1 MKLMSENLSKELARS
16 DKKLRSRVKLLGK
29 LVGNVLV
36 KNEHSDVYKTVEILR
51 KGFIQLKVKDNSKK
65 RTKLI
70 ELIAQLEPNIV
81 EQVIRAYTLYFN
93 LVNIAEEDYQHRQ
106 RRKAVRKEGYANWK
120 GSFYQTLKEF
130 KNNGVSINELSTLL
144 NSLAFMPVFT
154 AHPTESKRRTISE
167 LQRRIFEYIDQLTDP
182 RISEQEEA
190 DIIDSL
196 QCQIEILWS
205 TNEVRENRP
214 EVMDEV
220 KHGLHYFKRSIY
232 DAVTINY
239 RYLEKAIKRV
249 YGEDE
254 LGQAVVR
261 PPSFIQFGSWIGGDR
276 DGNPF
281 VKPATTQKA
290 LRMHSQEIFAEYI
303 ERTHQLSRE
312 LTHSSRWC
320 QPSEEFMQKLV
331 QDESCGITT
340 FDKKRDR
347 FEQEI
352 YRRKLYFMRYRLI
365 QNLEAVEAT
374 LADND
379 LETFE
384 HSYQTAD
391 DFLSDLYSIRDSLIS
406 HGDHR
411 VANGLLKDV
420 IRLAETFG
428 FHMVA
433 LDIRQE
439 STRHTLAVD
448 EIFKLTGNNDYST
461 LSDDGKIEL
470 IAGLIESGMKPS
482 FQDSDLSEQ
491 TLETYQVFQV
501 MKSMREEISPDCFGS
516 YVISMTHSASHI
528 MEVMFLG
535 YLVGL
540 AGKQNQNWFNHL
552 QISPLFETIEDLSHI
567 YEVLDTLLANPTYK
581 KLLKSNANLQEVML
595 GYSDSCK
602 DGGFLSSAWGLYQA
616 QIKVIDI
623 TNKHH
628 VECRMFHGRGGTIG
642 RGGGPTHDAILS
654 QPVNTVFGQIKFTE
668 QGEVLSNKYN
678 NVETATYEIA
688 LGATGL
694 MKASLCLV
702 KDCPSENKDFY
713 PIMQELSDF
722 SEQTYRVLTDDTDG
736 FFDYF
741 YEATPVSEIGLMNIG
756 SRPSHRKQGDASK
769 SSVRAIPWV
778 FGWAQSRHTLP
789 AWYGFGFA
797 FQSWIDKN
805 QNGIETLRAMNEK
818 WPFFNSIIS
827 NSQMALFKS
836 DMTTASQYADLCH
849 DKTMSKKVFGM
860 IKEENEITIKH
871 VLDIA
876 KIDHLLANDP
886 ILSLS
891 LTRRDPYLDPLGYI
905 QIDLLKKYRTQLTQD
920 ENPDNNKWKDALLSS
935 INAIAAGMR
944 NTG

>member
-1 MKLMSENLSKELARS
+1 MINKSSKESINA
-16 DKKLRSRVKLLGK
+16 DKNLRSRVKLLGK
-29 LVGNVLV
+29 FVGNTLV
-36 KNEHSDVYKTVEILR
+36 SHAHPDVYKTVEILR
-51 KGFIQLKVKDNSKK
+51 KGFIQLKKKDNPNK
-65 RTKLI
+65 RAKLI
-70 ELIAQLEPNIV
+70 SIIADLDPNVI
-81 EQVIRAYTLYFN
+81 EQVIRAYALYFN
-93 LVNIAEEDYQHRQ
+93 LVNIAEEDFQHRQ
-106 RRKAVRKEGYANWK
+106 RRKSVRKEGHASWK
-120 GSFYQTLKEF
+120 GSFYQTLEEF
-130 KNNGVSINELSTLL
+130 KNSGVTTKELSTLVE
-144 NSLAFMPVFT
+144 NLAFMPVFT

-167 LQRRIFEYIDQLTDP
+167 LQRRIFEFIDQLTDP
-182 RISEQEEA
+182 RISQPEKDEIEA
-190 DIIDSL
+190 AL
-196 QCQIEILWS
+196 QSQIEILWS

-214 EVMDEV
+214 DVMDEV

-249 YGEDE
+249 YGEDKHGE
-254 LGQAVVR
+254 AIVQ
-261 PPSFIQFGSWIGGDR
+261 PPSFIHFGSWIGGDR

-281 VKPATTQKA
+281 VKPKTTAKA
-290 LRMHSQEIFAEYI
+290 LRMHSQEILGEYI
-303 ERTHQLSRE
+303 DRIHALSQI

-320 QPSEEFMQKLV
+320 QPSDAYMAKLV
-331 QDESCGITT
+331 EDESCGITT

-352 YRRKLYFMRYRLI
+352 YRRKLYFMRYRLT
-365 QNLEAVEAT
+365 QNLHSVEARLNGDFQT
-374 LADND
+374 
-379 LETFE
+379 TFE
-384 HSYQTAD
+384 NCYDQGD
-391 DFLSDLYSIRDSLIS
+391 DFLADLYSIRDSLIS
-406 HGDHR
+406 HGDNR
-411 VANGLLKDV
+411 IANGLLKDV

-439 STRHTLAVD
+439 STRHTMAVD
-448 EIFKLTGNNDYST
+448 EIFKLTGNNDYNK
-461 LSDDGKIEL
+461 LSDHSKIEL
-470 IAGLIESGMKPS
+470 MAGLIESGMKPS

-501 MKSMREEISPDCFGS
+501 MKSMRDEISHNCFGS

-540 AGKQNQNWFNHL
+540 AGKQNQDWFNHL
-552 QISPLFETIEDLSHI
+552 QISPLFETIEDLDHI

-581 KLLKSNANLQEVML
+581 KLLHSNSNLQEVML

-602 DGGFLSSAWGLYQA
+602 DGGFLTSAWGLYQA
-616 QIKVIDI
+616 QLKVIDI
-623 TNKHH
+623 TNKHA
-628 VECRMFHGRGGTIG
+628 VKCRMFHGRGGTIG

-654 QPVNTVFGQIKFTE
+654 QPANTVFGQIKFTE

-678 NVETATYEIA
+678 NVETASYEIA
-688 LGATGL
+688 LGVSGL

-702 KDCPSENKDFY
+702 KDCKSETKDYY
-713 PIMQELSDF
+713 PIMQELSDL

-756 SRPSHRKQGDASK
+756 SRPSHRKKGDASK

-797 FQSWIDKN
+797 FDSWITKN
-805 QNGIETLRAMNEK
+805 PDGLNTLRQMNEK

-836 DMTTASQYADLCH
+836 DMRTAKEYAALCT
-849 DKTMSKKVFGM
+849 DKTVSDTVFSM
-860 IKEENEITIKH
+860 INAENETTRKFILEIAQIKQ
-871 VLDIA
+871 
-876 KIDHLLANDP
+876 LLENDP

-891 LTRRDPYLDPLGYI
+891 LNRRDPYLDPLGFI
-905 QIDLLKKYRTQLTQD
+905 QINLLEKYREQSKHD
-920 ENPDNNKWKDALLSS
+920 ENPDTNPWKDALLSS

>member
-1 MKLMSENLSKELARS
+1 MKILSEKPSKDIARS
-16 DKKLRSRVKLLGK
+16 DKKLRSRVKLLGQ
-29 LVGNVLV
+29 LVGNTLV
-36 KNEHSDVYKTVEILR
+36 KYEHPDVFKTVEILR
-51 KGFIQLKVKDNSKK
+51 KGFIQLKKKDNAKK
-65 RTKLI
+65 R
-70 ELIAQLEPNIV
+70 AQLVSVIADLEPKII

-106 RRKAVRKEGYANWK
+106 RRKGVRKEGFASWK

-130 KNNGVSINELSTLL
+130 KNNGVSINELGTLL
-144 NSLAFMPVFT
+144 DSLAFMPVFT

-167 LQRRIFEYIDQLTDP
+167 LQRRIFEYIDYLTDP
-182 RISEQEEA
+182 RISDIESEE
-190 DIIDSL
+190 IIESL

-205 TNEVRENRP
+205 TTEVRENRP

-232 DAVTINY
+232 DAVNINY

-249 YGEDE
+249 YGEDAH
-254 LGQAVVR
+254 GNAIVN
-261 PPSFIQFGSWIGGDR
+261 PPSFIKFGSWIGGDR

-281 VKPATTQKA
+281 VKPHTTQKT
-290 LRMHSQEIFAEYI
+290 LRMHSQEILAEYV
-303 ERTHQLSRE
+303 ERTHALSRV

-320 QPSEEFMQKLV
+320 KPSEEFMQKLV
-331 QDESCGITT
+331 QDEACGITT

-352 YRRKLYFMRYRLI
+352 YRRKLYFMRYRLM
-365 QNLEAVEAT
+365 QNLSMVEAR
-374 LADND
+374 LNGDS
-379 LETFE
+379 ERTFE
-384 HSYQTAD
+384 HSYQQAD
-391 DFLSDLYSIRDSLIS
+391 DFLSDLYSIRDSLKS
-406 HGDHR
+406 HNDQR

-420 IRLAETFG
+420 IRQAETFG
-428 FHMVA
+428 FHMMA

-439 STRHTLAVD
+439 STRHTLAVA
-448 EIFKLTGNNDYST
+448 EIFQLTGNNEYNS
-461 LSDDGKIEL
+461 LSDDAKIEL
-470 IAGLIESGMKPS
+470 MAGLIESGMKPS

-501 MKSMREEISPDCFGS
+501 MKTMREEISKDCFGS

-540 AGKQNQNWFNHL
+540 AGKQNQGWFNHL

-581 KLLKSNANLQEVML
+581 KLLKSHSNLQEVML

-616 QIKVIDI
+616 QLKVITI
-623 TNKHH
+623 TQKHQ

-654 QPVNTVFGQIKFTE
+654 QPANTVFGQIKFTE

-678 NVETATYEIA
+678 NVETATYE
-688 LGATGL
+688 LSVGVSGL
-694 MKASLCLV
+694 MKASMCLI
-702 KDCPSENKDFY
+702 KDCKSETEHFY
-713 PIMQELSDF
+713 PIMQELSDL
-722 SEQTYRVLTDDTDG
+722 SEETYRVLTDHTKG

-789 AWYGFGFA
+789 AWYGFGYA
-797 FQSWIDKN
+797 FESWINKN
-805 QNGIETLRAMNEK
+805 PDGIKTLREMNEK

-836 DMTTASQYADLCH
+836 DMTTAQQYADLCQNKEVS
-849 DKTMSKKVFGM
+849 DQIFGM
-860 IKEENEITIKH
+860 IKNENELTVKH
-871 VLDIA
+871 VLGIA
-876 KIDHLLANDP
+876 NIKNLLENDP
-886 ILSLS
+886 ILFLS

-905 QIDLLKKYRTQLTQD
+905 QINLLKKYRAQLLMD
-920 ENPDNNKWKDALLSS
+920 EKLENNQWKDPLLSS

>member
-1 MKLMSENLSKELARS
+1 MILKASKELANA
-16 DKKLRSRVKLLGK
+16 DKNLRSRVKLLGQ
-29 LVGNVLV
+29 LVGKTLV
-36 KNEHSDVYKTVEILR
+36 ANEHPDVFKTVEILR
-51 KGFIQLKVKDNSKK
+51 KGFIQLKKKDNRKK
-65 RTKLI
+65 R
-70 ELIAQLEPNIV
+70 AQLITIIANLQPEII

-106 RRKAVRKEGYANWK
+106 RRKSVRKEGYAPWK

-130 KNNGVSINELSTLL
+130 KNNGVSINQLSTLL
-144 NSLAFMPVFT
+144 DNLVFIPVFT

-182 RISEQEEA
+182 RISQQEKIEIEG
-190 DIIDSL
+190 DL

-205 TNEVRENRP
+205 TSEVREQRP

-232 DAVTINY
+232 DAVVINY

-249 YGEDE
+249 YGENE
-254 LGQAVVR
+254 YGEAIVQAN
-261 PPSFIQFGSWIGGDR
+261 SFIHFGSWIGGDR

-281 VKPATTQKA
+281 VKPETTATA
-290 LRMHSQEIFAEYI
+290 LRMHSQEILSEYI
-303 ERTHQLSRE
+303 ERIHELSRM

-320 QPSEEFMQKLV
+320 KPSDEFMAKLV
-331 QDESCGITT
+331 DDESCGITT
-340 FDKKRDR
+340 YDKKRDR

-352 YRRKLYFMRYRLI
+352 YRRKLYFMRYRLM
-365 QNLEAVEAT
+365 QNLNATEAR
-374 LADND
+374 LNGDFQSS
-379 LETFE
+379 FE
-384 HSYQTAD
+384 HGYAQAD
-391 DFLSDLYSIRDSLIS
+391 DFLTDLYLIRDSLVS
-406 HGDHR
+406 DGDHR
-411 VANGLLKDV
+411 VANGRLKDM
-420 IRLAETFG
+420 IRIAETFG
-428 FHMVA
+428 FHMLA

-439 STRHTLAVD
+439 STRHTTAVD
-448 EIFKLTGNNDYST
+448 EIFKLTGNSDYSN
-461 LSDDGKIEL
+461 LSDDAKIDL
-470 IAGLIESGMKPS
+470 MAGLIESGMKPS
-482 FQDSDLSEQ
+482 FQDADLSEQ

-501 MKSMREEISPDCFGS
+501 MKSMRDEISHDCFGS

-567 YEVLDTLLANPTYK
+567 YAVLDTLLANPTYK
-581 KLLKSNANLQEVML
+581 KLLQSNSNLQEVML

-616 QIKVIDI
+616 QLKVIDI

-654 QPVNTVFGQIKFTE
+654 QPTNTVFGQIKFTE

-678 NVETATYEIA
+678 NVETASYEIS
-688 LGATGL
+688 LGVSGL

-702 KDCPSENKDFY
+702 KDCKSEVQDFY
-713 PIMQELSDF
+713 PVMQELCDL
-722 SEQTYRVLTDDTDG
+722 SEYSYRVLTDHTEG

-741 YEATPVSEIGLMNIG
+741 YEATPVNEISLMNIG
-756 SRPSHRKQGDASK
+756 SRPSHRKKGEASK

-789 AWYGFGFA
+789 AWYGFGYA
-797 FQSWIDKN
+797 FENWMAKN
-805 QNGIETLRAMNEK
+805 PNGIDTLRKMNEK

-836 DMTTASQYADLCH
+836 DMKAAKEYAGLCS
-849 DKTMSKKVFGM
+849 DKAMSDKVFGM
-860 IKEENEITIKH
+860 IKAENEATIKH

-876 KIDHLLANDP
+876 KIDQLLENDLV
-886 ILSLS
+886 LSLS
-891 LTRRDPYLDPLGYI
+891 LNRRDPYLDPLGFI
-905 QIDLLKKYRTQLTQD
+905 QINLLHKYRERSKNA
-920 ENPDNNKWKDALLSS
+920 ENPDINPWKDALLSS